1 MPNNNGVNFFDDFV
15 KEFEKKKD
23 NKFEDVKNFVLSEYV
38 YDKNNC
44 LYCCTG
50 KCTKHENNEKAK
62 DLHPKIK
69 NIIKN
74 PKHLLGGD
82 IKKTLDENNM
92 DVHDKSIHM
101 NTCVYNYK
109 HPICKNCDD
118 GRCKRMNHNGIEL
131 KICWPKLRE
140 ESSVIPIGLHW
151 DFSIEIK
158 NNEIVDKHTKIK
170 VYDGLFEKN
179 QNKYRNRNFEKKVP
193 NIDECESSIIENRKY
208 LEKIKEKEK
217 VNFNLNDED
226 EQEISDINENFPKL
240 VDDNRVSPTN
250 NHWAKI
256 AKTRVKTPDEEI
268 CSNNSYEEHIDISET
283 NSTVDVKS
291 PYSTTDS
298 FKKMDSLDSI
308 DEKSST
314 LTRKESVDT
323 MSEVIY
329 SNYDKKINDLK
340 KENSLLIK
348 ENTQQKDHIKNLK
361 AVISYDKKTD
371 FAEISKNK
379 EIDNLKSENEKYLE
393 EINDLNKSMKKLKAK
408 LIGLESRVPEK
419 TFSEEDK
426 KNMIENCRSFSESL
440 FKAMRENTNY
450 L

>member
-1 MPNNNGVNFFDDFV
+1 
-15 KEFEKKKD
+15 
-23 NKFEDVKNFVLSEYV
+23 
-38 YDKNNC
+38 
-44 LYCCTG
+44 
-50 KCTKHENNEKAK
+50 
-62 DLHPKIK
+62 
-69 NIIKN
+69 
-74 PKHLLGGD
+74 
-82 IKKTLDENNM
+82 
-92 DVHDKSIHM
+92 
-101 NTCVYNYK
+101 
-109 HPICKNCDD
+109 
-118 GRCKRMNHNGIEL
+118 
-131 KICWPKLRE
+131 
-140 ESSVIPIGLHW
+140 
-151 DFSIEIK
+151 
-158 NNEIVDKHTKIK
+158 
-170 VYDGLFEKN
+170 
-179 QNKYRNRNFEKKVP
+179 
-193 NIDECESSIIENRKY
+193 
-208 LEKIKEKEK
+208 
-217 VNFNLNDED
+217 
-226 EQEISDINENFPKL
+226 
-240 VDDNRVSPTN
+240 
-250 NHWAKI
+250 
-256 AKTRVKTPDEEI
+256 
-268 CSNNSYEEHIDISET
+268 
-283 NSTVDVKS
+283 
-291 PYSTTDS
+291 
-298 FKKMDSLDSI
+298 MDSLDSI

-408 LIGLESRVPEK
+408 LSGLESRVPEK